1 MIKARTL
8 LLTIASVMT
17 SALARARLGQIAPD
31 ISPFATYP
39 AVALA
44 GLRWGL
50 GSAVLALLCS
60 TAVAWWA
67 FLHVYRSCPERGLI
81 EYGED
86 KMASAPGRP
95 QGPLKRSHDWSL
107 LLTRQ

>member
-1 MIKARTL
+1 MLMIKARTL

-44 GLRWGL
+44 GLR
-50 GSAVLALLCS
+50 
-60 TAVAWWA
+60 
-67 FLHVYRSCPERGLI
+67 
-81 EYGED
+81 
-86 KMASAPGRP
+86 
-95 QGPLKRSHDWSL
+95 
-107 LLTRQ
+107 